1 MNGLCDGKYVVIH
14 FFHKILICMHF
25 FFCYKK
31 NKYIKAVPPG
41 FSGNFFLR
49 FLRPKMTDFAAAF
62 LNICEISCCFAVKIY
77 HGQHYSNVVITF
89 LTSRTIVGL
98 QINI

>member
-1 MNGLCDGKYVVIH
+1 MVCVMVSIFSFT
-14 FFHKILICMHF
+14 FFIKSLLYA
-25 FFCYKK
+25 FCYKK

-41 FSGNFFLR
+41 FSGTFFR

-62 LNICEISCCFAVKIY
+62 LNICDISCCFAVKIY